1 MFDLQSAT
9 TLTSGG
15 DPARACWWHVT
26 EVTLDHLRASPE
38 WQKQMEA
45 LELAKEQ
52 EELIRKGQRE
62 LAAQRRQEEEM
73 HRLLRVAAD
82 EIKARFTGR

>member
-1 MFDLQSAT
+1 
-9 TLTSGG
+9 
-15 DPARACWWHVT
+15 
-26 EVTLDHLRASPE
+26 
-38 WQKQMEA
+38 MEA

-62 LAAQRRQEEEM
+62 LSERLRQEEEM
-73 HRLLRVAAD
+73 HRLLREAAD